1 MIIARRNSVTG
12 TVLLVVLMGV
22 TLLPF
27 ISMFT
32 SALFPSGTYPLGISW
47 PAHPQWGNF
56 VQAFNVANMG
66 AIFESSVSIVIGV
79 VPVSVL
85 IATLAGFALGH
96 LRVRGGQIAF
106 VLFVLGL
113 TLPFEGVIVPALLR
127 N

>member
-12 TVLLVVLMGV
+12 AVLLVVLMGV

-32 SALFPSGTYPLGISW
+32 SALFPSGSYPLGISW

-66 AIFESSVSIVIGV
+66 AIFASSVSIVIGV

-85 IATLAGFALGH
+85 IDVYKRQGGAARCNAGRSCAA
-96 LRVRGGQIAF
+96 RPRCSCW
-106 VLFVLGL
+106 
-113 TLPFEGVIVPALLR
+113 
-127 N
+127 